1 MKMKSKFIYLFPLL
15 VGLSLSHS
23 ISSSSEIDPHPA
35 IEIPIFRGG
44 YNVEKFYDSSKETKS
59 VRYQIQTT
67 NPPAEVLE
75 FYDAYF
81 NGSGWRSAFEICQR
95 NWENL
100 SDRRKTA
107 EPVVRQLYAS
117 WAHQE
122 KNLKAVLWL
131 TYEAGN
137 KESQNEVMVKCELQP
152 KTGN

>member
-15 VGLSLSHS
+15 VGLFLSHS

-35 IEIPIFRGG
+35 IEIPIFREG

-59 VRYQIQTT
+59 VTYQIQTT

-95 NWENL
+95 NWEGL
-100 SDRRKTA
+100 ADGPRTGVA
-107 EPVVRQLYAS
+107 HFRQLFAS
-117 WAHQE
+117 WEHPE
-122 KNLKAVLWL
+122 MNLKAVLWL

-137 KESQNEVMVKCELQP
+137 KASQNEAVVKCEIQP
-152 KTGN
+152 KTGK